1 MVTWVK
7 VVEEARS
14 NLRRALKYLPSS
26 VVKKEVVS
34 VSVPLPSLPCR
45 TMMLHKSGEMCIR
58 CKDEALLVG
67 GVVNNNDDS
76 DEDEHDDDEEE
87 DDDDDDDGLL
97 IMIKGS
103 IIFSVRR
110 GVIEVRVA
118 ALASTSPSN
127 KGANKVCSI
136 RGPLVPAENATM
148 PSASM
153 SMVVKARGVQ

>member
-34 VSVPLPSLPCR
+34 VSVP

-58 CKDEALLVG
+58 CKDEALLIG

-76 DEDEHDDDEEE
+76 DEDEHDEDEE
-87 DDDDDDDGLL
+87 DDDDDDGLL
-97 IMIKGS
+97 IIIKGS

-118 ALASTSPSN
+118 ALASTSPSS